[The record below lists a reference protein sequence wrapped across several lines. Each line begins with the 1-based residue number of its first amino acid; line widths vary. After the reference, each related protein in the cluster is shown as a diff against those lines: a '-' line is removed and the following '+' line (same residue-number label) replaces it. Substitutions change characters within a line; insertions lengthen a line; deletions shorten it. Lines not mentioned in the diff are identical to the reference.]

1 MGLVQAVL
9 FFFVKQFTYSLTGGL
24 YYEHAAYLFINVI
37 HILFYT
43 FFILFPLFFI
53 LVFGF
58 GNIFAEIIYSCC
70 ILLFFGVIKIFNV
83 YFHEYFDSHSKQ
95 EKITAKTTTTAPT
108 TSTVNNIHSND
119 NNNNPTTTDPPRNDD
134 HLNNHANTITI
145 EEVEE
150 KPISYE
156 NKNSTTNGPTTTA
169 IASSSEEQQ
178 QQQPQ
183 TEDIQNISISIV
195 DSQENNTLSSS
206 NNNSTTREQQQQNS
220 SSPQVVVGIVPQL
233 DGPSDDHEDESSSS
247 KSSSS
252 SSGTNIPVHVHHT
265 TTTTTTRAAHETT
278 VSGETETL
286 PTNNGSSNSHSQ
298 QDQEPSSSSGHEAN
312 ASPKIPEMRTF
323 VFEFVDEFGDI
334 QSYEMSVTLEEYER
348 LMREK
353 KKNSRA
359 TSPTSTPVANTAEN
373 GEGASR
379 TSITPPQHLSRIP
392 AATASSSQQK
402 DTSSDYKIS
411 IFGKSYHVFFDR
423 RTLEYLFDRDHNPRV
438 EVLAVPLIAFGV
450 AWMGLR
456 LTALLDRNWASI
468 VFMILAIAQSHF
480 SLIKSPKPEAN
491 SPFHFSRGSNYTR
504 SFYVLFFGTIALIC
518 HAISRVSDPF
528 VVIYGLNIN
537 FGLIFLSVKDIAT
550 FIIMC
555 FPIIFLFGV
564 LPQPMSFI
572 FVFCEQIHMHMFGGS
587 GSISLY
593 GLLFQLFSSLVT
605 VGILIGVG
613 YTSALN
619 LTWTSDYYSAFYS
632 GVLVSGCYILSRM
645 PSNHRFYTSIF
656 EDVFALY
663 WDNYIPSKIR
673 KQQKTKDEI
682 RERKNKELELN
693 ISNVNPILRIV
704 KDLAIA
710 VVLFIVAFVP
720 QLWDAFQRGN
730 PYLLYVL
737 TALNVFIGI
746 LCYYIY
752 PHLSKHHPFTIFRY
766 PLLSKNQPSV
776 KFLGKQKWIWYELV
790 FYILQW
796 TEHVFY
802 VVIILSSISS
812 TVFHLQTKCHAGVAL
827 TIASICAVKLMR
839 CTFSDPTRLT
849 SALFFSVII
858 SHVDAFNIS
867 EGLLVDFF
875 VFTYIMPKMAEIG
888 RKLQFICIY
897 STPLSWSSGLYII
910 MQPLGI
916 PFSQFFFVQLIYSV
930 ISNAPMYP
938 LIGGALWFLGYSR
951 AAKFFEKDY
960 RTSRKDVTN
969 QTLGQTLEGGGLDQH
984 TVDNLNS
991 IFYEHLVNALRE
1003 RFPEIIRKGQVGPIQ
1018 QGDIF
1023 IFINDNL
1030 TAIVHI
1036 IEVGNGV
1043 FSFQIRG
1050 LEFKG
1055 TICQEEEQ
1063 RNLLSRINRDE
1074 EAMFDAW
1081 CEDGCSPYA
1090 PKLELLSIK
1099 DIITLRWHSWEVVQ
1113 TGIKLKTYNMLE
1125 NKVDNLM
1132 SSNDE
1137 RKAVVTLYVRSVLY
1151 YVIQSDQLDRWI
1163 QADHS
1168 FCPHIDKIGN
1178 QKKMDFD
1185 PLFTSKFDID
1195 FDASG
1200 MGGVSYTKFIEKHHD
1215 FMNYFIED
1223 RKKSR
1228 NGLNYNE
1235 EQVERIRKLCF
1246 LASLT
1251 ARRALASHDGTTS
1264 AHSLRTFIQKVHTLF
1279 VGDYRITSTND
1290 EWVFNDISILDHC
1303 IKPAICMA
1311 LRLYQARFAAEEVD
1325 APEVFCNLI
1334 KDDYKDLVIAHEGDP
1349 KWRESIMADQS
1360 ELFSLRKKVLDKG
1373 AIDYFILMLEMREI
1387 EFSIVKLNKEGV
1399 RGLWASQQHELVY
1412 LGVEQ
1417 PERASIQNMSHTLRN
1432 ICNSSMDIPI
1442 GYPVMVSSVTTAY
1455 W

>member
-1 MGLVQAVL
+1 ML
-9 FFFVKQFTYSLTGGL
+9 
-24 YYEHAAYLFINVI
+24 
-37 HILFYT
+37 T
-43 FFILFPLFFI
+43 FFMT
-53 LVFGF
+53 
-58 GNIFAEIIYSCC
+58 
-70 ILLFFGVIKIFNV
+70 
-83 YFHEYFDSHSKQ
+83 Q
-95 EKITAKTTTTAPT
+95 
-108 TSTVNNIHSND
+108 NNFTRTFTH
-119 NNNNPTTTDPPRNDD
+119 
-134 HLNNHANTITI
+134 
-145 EEVEE
+145 
-150 KPISYE
+150 
-156 NKNSTTNGPTTTA
+156 
-169 IASSSEEQQ
+169 
-178 QQQPQ
+178 
-183 TEDIQNISISIV
+183 
-195 DSQENNTLSSS
+195 
-206 NNNSTTREQQQQNS
+206 NNS
-220 SSPQVVVGIVPQL
+220 
-233 DGPSDDHEDESSSS
+233 
-247 KSSSS
+247 
-252 SSGTNIPVHVHHT
+252 
-265 TTTTTTRAAHETT
+265 
-278 VSGETETL
+278 
-286 PTNNGSSNSHSQ
+286 
-298 QDQEPSSSSGHEAN
+298 
-312 ASPKIPEMRTF
+312 
-323 VFEFVDEFGDI
+323 
-334 QSYEMSVTLEEYER
+334 
-348 LMREK
+348 
-353 KKNSRA
+353 
-359 TSPTSTPVANTAEN
+359 
-373 GEGASR
+373 
-379 TSITPPQHLSRIP
+379 
-392 AATASSSQQK
+392 
-402 DTSSDYKIS
+402 
-411 IFGKSYHVFFDR
+411 
-423 RTLEYLFDRDHNPRV
+423 
-438 EVLAVPLIAFGV
+438 
-450 AWMGLR
+450 
-456 LTALLDRNWASI
+456 
-468 VFMILAIAQSHF
+468 
-480 SLIKSPKPEAN
+480 
-491 SPFHFSRGSNYTR
+491 
-504 SFYVLFFGTIALIC
+504 
-518 HAISRVSDPF
+518 

-537 FGLIFLSVKDIAT
+537 FGLIFLSAKDIAT

-613 YTSALN
+613 YTSSLN
-619 LTWTSDYYSAFYS
+619 LTWTFDYYSAFYS
-632 GVLVSGCYILSRM
+632 GIIVSGCYILSRM

-656 EDVFALY
+656 EDMVARY
-663 WDNYIPSKIR
+663 WDNYIPPKIR
-673 KQQKTKDEI
+673 HQKSKDEI
-682 RERKNKELELN
+682 RERKNKELDLN
-693 ISNVNPILRIV
+693 ISNVNPVWRII
-704 KDLAIA
+704 KDLSIAAIW
-710 VVLFIVAFVP
+710 FIAAFIP

-776 KFLGKQKWIWYELV
+776 KFLGKQKWVWYELV
-790 FYILQW
+790 FYLLQW
-796 TEHVFY
+796 VELVFY

-839 CTFSDPTRLT
+839 CAFSDPTRLT

-858 SHVDAFNIS
+858 SHVDAFDIS

-910 MQPLGI
+910 MQPLGL

-951 AAKFFEKDY
+951 TEKFFEKDY

-1003 RFPEIIRKGQVGPIQ
+1003 KFPEIIRKGQVGPIQ

-1036 IEVGNGV
+1036 IEVGSGV

-1063 RNLLSRINRDE
+1063 RNLLSRINRDG
-1074 EAMFDAW
+1074 EAMFDTW
-1081 CEDGCSPYA
+1081 CEDDCLSPYG

-1099 DIITLRWHSWEVVQ
+1099 DMISFRWHTWEVVQ

-1137 RKAVVTLYVRSVLY
+1137 RRAVITLYVRSVLY
-1151 YVIQSDQLDRWI
+1151 YVIQSDQLNRWI
-1163 QADHS
+1163 ALDHPFIS
-1168 FCPHIDKIGN
+1168 HLDKIGK
-1178 QKKMDFD
+1178 QKREDLD
-1185 PLFTSKFDID
+1185 PVFTTKFDID
-1195 FDASG
+1195 YEANG
-1200 MGGVSYTKFIEKHHD
+1200 MGGITFMKFMEKYSD
-1215 FMNYFIED
+1215 FIDYFIED

-1228 NGLNYNE
+1228 NVNYSDE
-1235 EQVERIRKLCF
+1235 EIDRIRKLCF
-1246 LASLT
+1246 LSSLT

-1290 EWVFNDISILDHC
+1290 EWVFGDISILDHC

-1311 LRLYQARFAAEEVD
+1311 LRLYQARFAAEDVES
-1325 APEVFCNLI
+1325 PEVVCNLI
-1334 KDDYKDLVIAHEGDP
+1334 KDDFKDLVITHEADP
-1349 KWRESIMADQS
+1349 KWRESIMADQP

-1373 AIDYFILMLEMREI
+1373 AIDYFILMLEMRDI

-1399 RGLWASQQHELVY
+1399 RSLWASQQHELVY